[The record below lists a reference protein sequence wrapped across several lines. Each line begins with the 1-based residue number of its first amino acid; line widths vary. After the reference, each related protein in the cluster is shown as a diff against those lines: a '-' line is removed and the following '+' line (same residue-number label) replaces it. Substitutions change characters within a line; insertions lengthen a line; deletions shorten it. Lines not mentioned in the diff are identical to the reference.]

1 MFLPFFSAAW
11 VGHTDESREYAQD
24 IIGALSDI
32 GMSHKA
38 ASIEMRLTDEAEL
51 SKQLAGTKPL
61 NAFRLSYLPGAF
73 HVAFLR
79 RRAARLGAAVIA
91 PDDLALIRGAAVMGV
106 RKLEKWIPAFR
117 RTA

>member
-1 MFLPFFSAAW
+1 MFPLIFAAW
-11 VGHTDESREYAQD
+11 ICHTDESRELAQD
-24 IIGALSDI
+24 LVGSLSDI
-32 GMSHKA
+32 GMSQKE
-38 ASIEMRLTDEAEL
+38 ASITMRLTDEAEL

-61 NAFRLSYLPGAF
+61 NAFRLAYLPSAF

-91 PDDLALIRGAAVMGV
+91 PEDLALIRGAAVLGAQ
-106 RKLEKWIPAFR
+106 KLAELIPDWR